1 MFIIFHII
9 NLVKCFTK
17 ISKIQDR
24 IKDWIQ
30 NFSNSIPILH
40 VLGEHS
46 YDYDIM
52 ADQPTR
58 RFSRKIWIKYKNI
71 HFAENKN
78 FKSYSTSFMNL
89 NVNSH
94 FRKIQWNYP
103 ICIISNN
110 MLPILS
116 KFSRTRNVAQSSIQF
131 SQLCLSLNFVAA

>member
-78 FKSYSTSFMNL
+78 FKSYSMSFMNL

-110 MLPILS
+110 PIICSQSYQNFLEPVML
-116 KFSRTRNVAQSSIQF
+116 
-131 SQLCLSLNFVAA
+131 LNPPFNFLNYAWA